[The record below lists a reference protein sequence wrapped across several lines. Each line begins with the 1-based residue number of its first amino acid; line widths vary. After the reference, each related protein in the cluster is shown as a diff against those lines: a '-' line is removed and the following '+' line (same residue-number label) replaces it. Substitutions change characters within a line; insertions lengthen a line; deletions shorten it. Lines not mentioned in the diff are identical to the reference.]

1 MVYKETG
8 HKDWAETEQHKEQ
21 PLEVGNCAD
30 QVLACDF
37 SAGRFDQVIREAE
50 PLQTPEALYWR
61 SRAFARLAYDAMTRL
76 ERLPEGSEI
85 HELRAELLRA
95 RRQHLEATKEWRMA
109 LKYAPYDAHLQ
120 EELLASLAQA
130 RDYAGALTLADELL
144 RHEPASAPLNFTK
157 GDILLSSQETD
168 KAIPCLEMA
177 LKFDAKFL
185 PAHHA
190 LGRAYMLAG
199 KPAAAIPHLKAALPI
214 DQDGSLRY
222 QLSRA
227 YQATGQPDLAKKTL
241 EEYQALQKTDREEKQ
256 KLEEELQITAP

>member
-1 MVYKETG
+1 E
-8 HKDWAETEQHKEQ
+8 
-21 PLEVGNCAD
+21 L
-30 QVLACDF
+30 LACDF
-37 SAGRFDQVIREAE
+37 SAGRFDQVIREAGSS
-50 PLQTPEALYWR
+50 QTPEALYWQ
-61 SRAFARLAYDAMTRL
+61 SRAFARLAYDAMMRL

-95 RRQHLEATKEWRMA
+95 RRQHLAAIKEWRLA
-109 LKYAPYDAHLQ
+109 LKSAPHDAHLQ
-120 EELLASLAQA
+120 EELLASLYQA
-130 RDYAGALTLADELL
+130 RDYAAALALVDDLL
-144 RHEPASAPLNFTK
+144 RQEPASASLNFTK
-157 GDILLSSQETD
+157 GDILLSSQETG

-177 LKFDAKFL
+177 LKTDATLL

-199 KPAAAIPHLKAALPI
+199 QPAAAIPHLQAALPI

-227 YQATGQPDLAKKTL
+227 YQATGQAELAKKTL
-241 EEYQALQKTDREEKQ
+241 EEYQALQKSDREEKQ